1 MAQRG
6 QSGSPRLISCHLGAG
21 CSLAAIRSGRSVD
34 TSMGFTPL
42 EGLVMARRSG
52 SVDPGLLLHLQ
63 RSGLSL
69 EELDHGLNHESGL
82 RGLSGLS
89 GDWLELKQAAADGH
103 PGAQLA
109 RAVFLHRL
117 LAGIGAMAASLGG
130 VELIGL
136 TGGIGANDPELM
148 SDLQESLRWLG
159 PLQWLQQQADEEWM
173 IARLISD
180 PAPISDPAD
189 PGSGAGGGSGAA
201 DRH

>member
-1 MAQRG
+1 MAAQQWRERG

-21 CSLAAIRSGRSVD
+21 CSLAAIRDGRSVD

-89 GDWLELKQAAADGH
+89 GDWLELKQAAATGH

-148 SDLQESLRWLG
+148 SDLQDSLRWLG
-159 PLQWLQQQADEEWM
+159 PLQWLQQQADEEWK

-180 PAPISDPAD
+180 
-189 PGSGAGGGSGAA
+189 
-201 DRH
+201 

>member
-1 MAQRG
+1 
-6 QSGSPRLISCHLGAG
+6 
-21 CSLAAIRSGRSVD
+21 
-34 TSMGFTPL
+34 
-42 EGLVMARRSG
+42 
-52 SVDPGLLLHLQ
+52 
-63 RSGLSL
+63 
-69 EELDHGLNHESGL
+69 
-82 RGLSGLS
+82 
-89 GDWLELKQAAADGH
+89 
-103 PGAQLA
+103 
-109 RAVFLHRL
+109 VFLHRL